1 MSAILRNSERQ
12 IWRKDDGKLYLNAP
26 GNSPTQICLAL
37 AWATKLKELDLA
49 EAVRNTYGE
58 HAVAP
63 FVERVKAYREDA
75 LCTFGGKAV
84 LA

>member
-1 MSAILRNSERQ
+1 MSTILRNSERQ
-12 IWRKDDGKLYLNAP
+12 IWRKDDGRLYLTAP

-37 AWATKLKELDLA
+37 AWATKLKAADLE

-63 FVERVKAYREDA
+63 FVERVKECRKDV
-75 LCTFGGKAV
+75 LSTFGRKAV
-84 LA
+84 SA

>member
-12 IWRKDDGKLYLNAP
+12 IWRKDDGKLYLTNP
-26 GNSPTQICLAL
+26 SCSPTQICLTL
-37 AWATKLKELDLA
+37 AWATKLKESDLA

-58 HAVAP
+58 HAVEP
-63 FVERVKAYREDA
+63 FVKRVKAYREDA
-75 LCTFGGKAV
+75 LSTFGGKAV